1 MLSIIHST
9 FKFEAFKPPKPQS
22 LKLSNVAFGSGQ
34 LFGSSEKCC
43 FSFFVACLCKAQYLV
58 FVADEKGAGF
68 HFVAFRLRIIHPAP
82 QAAIIILIDP
92 PLLEAGHFV
101 PMFRLNRVL

>member
-1 MLSIIHST
+1 MLLLGRANYS
-9 FKFEAFKPPKPQS
+9 EAPKS
-22 LKLSNVAFGSGQ
+22 VV
-34 LFGSSEKCC
+34 
-43 FSFFVACLCKAQYLV
+43 FSFFVACLCNAQYLV